1 MDEELKEDL
10 RRLGAEVRPSSE
22 LPSEA
27 RAMIER
33 YAPGMPG
40 RGRVGVEL
48 KRLAAEQVYVYE
60 DERLKL
66 TIPVPSLEVFEA
78 VVRELERLGPEVRD
92 IHEYVTIL
100 ARAFWLLHQRPRRRG
115 WWGWWRRNK
124 YVVPDVDE
132 KAALELLYKKVRRA
146 DVAVKS
152 LAPALFGLL
161 EHVMH
166 KKKEGGARQGTAA

>member
-1 MDEELKEDL
+1 MAEELKEEL
-10 RRLGAEVRPSSE
+10 RRLGAEVKPSSE
-22 LPSEA
+22 LPAEA
-27 RAMIER
+27 REMITR
-33 YAPGMPG
+33 YAPGMP
-40 RGRVGVEL
+40 RPGRVGVEL

-60 DERLKL
+60 DERLRL
-66 TIPVPSLEVFEA
+66 TIPVPSVEVFEA
-78 VVRELERLGPEVRD
+78 VVRELERLGPEVTD

-100 ARAFWLLHQRPRRRG
+100 ARAFWLLHQRPGRRG
-115 WWGWWRRNK
+115 WWPRLRRKK

-166 KKKEGGARQGTAA
+166 KKKDGDAPQDIAA